1 MMKHLPCLPD
11 MKHIACIATLA
22 LLACGGVFAQSEGG
36 NVAYQVSGQAGGQ
49 AAGAP
54 GEMMTTRTMAIGA
67 FAKPTAPVT
76 GAPYSATITNEFVQT
91 LADGNRIVNN
101 SSGTVA
107 RDSQGRTRQDAPVP
121 EIGNVSAA
129 NAPHIVFIQDPVA
142 QVNYTLNLTDK
153 TAQKIPES
161 GPAMPGMGFSAGGG
175 VAAAGVAGPVT
186 AGAGPV
192 MLQTFAV
199 SDGGAPPPLPPLPAG
214 GGPVFIQRSVVGN
227 DPSQVSTE
235 DLGSQTMQ
243 GVTVTG
249 TRTTRTIP
257 AGQIGNDAAIK
268 IVTEVWTSPDLKTV
282 VYSKRTDP
290 RMGEQTFQL
299 TNITRAEPDASL
311 FTVPADFTV
320 SDGPKPI
327 IYRLNQ

>member
-1 MMKHLPCLPD
+1 MKHF
-11 MKHIACIATLA
+11 ACISTLA
-22 LLACGGVFAQSEGG
+22 LLACSGALAQGEGG
-36 NVAYQVSGQAGGQ
+36 NVMYQLSGQAGGQ
-49 AAGAP
+49 AAGQAAGTP
-54 GEMMTTRTMAIGA
+54 GEMMTTKTMAIGA

-107 RDSQGRTRQDAPVP
+107 RDSQGRSRQDAPIP
-121 EIGNVSAA
+121 AIGNVSAA

-142 QVNYTLNLTDK
+142 QVSYTLNLTDK
-153 TAQKIPES
+153 TAQKMPEG
-161 GPAMPGMGFSAGGG
+161 GPMPGAPMPNVAISTGGGAGG
-175 VAAAGVAGPVT
+175 GVAGPVT

-192 MLQTFAV
+192 MMQTFSV
-199 SDGGAPPPLPPLPAG
+199 SDGGAPPPQLPPLPAG
-214 GGPVFIQRSVVGN
+214 GGPVFIQRSVAGN

-257 AGQIGNDAAIK
+257 AGQIGNDAPIQ
-268 IVTEVWTSPDLKTV
+268 IVTEVWTSPELKTV
-282 VYSKRTDP
+282 VYSKRSDP

-311 FTVPADFTV
+311 FTVPSDFTV
-320 SDGPKPI
+320 TDGPKPI